1 MQDKDLHI
9 NKKFTD
15 RAWAD
20 MRRLL
25 DEELPSTERR
35 RRFGWWWVLFGLAA
49 FLTTGTAAVLYFS
62 KKNQSL
68 PSAPVKIDQPVALE
82 NKAQQATAT
91 LAQPTQSTE
100 STATG
105 STAASIHAPQA
116 GDPTTGTEGAARP
129 GKTGPSAKALRGVG
143 LPQPAGKSIEKSFD
157 MPENN
162 SEPTI
167 LETMEALV
175 DIEKE
180 ASEGMGHPL
189 LPAEK
194 IPGRKLASL
203 DYEATFDSKLNVPSP
218 PKSAPIELS
227 AYMGGLAT
235 PLNKAN
241 GADAGIAIGLPLGKS
256 RFTLE
261 GGPEYAFVQQPLFV
275 LVAQSPANLE
285 PSFVGE
291 EEVIVS
297 VNNEKIST
305 ESSQSYNSVTRV
317 SESLQMHYANF
328 PLSLKYK
335 ASPRISFHG
344 GMNLGILLASSPGYT
359 NGGVLRNLSDKNL
372 ADEYNI
378 NADQLRS
385 SGISLSGFDFSA
397 TGGVR
402 YRLNYHLEL
411 DFQYRLGMRDLI
423 LSNTEKEYN
432 RFFNLSLHYRL
443 LGKN

>member
-25 DEELPSTERR
+25 DEELPTTERR

-49 FLTTGTAAVLYFS
+49 FLVTGTAAVLYFS
-62 KKNQSL
+62 KKQNQQT
-68 PSAPVKIDQPVALE
+68 APVKIDQPVAFE
-82 NKAQQATAT
+82 NKAHPATAT
-91 LAQPTQSTE
+91 LAKPTPTTE
-100 STATG
+100 NTAAGSPVASLHAPSAPG
-105 STAASIHAPQA
+105 STHL
-116 GDPTTGTEGAARP
+116 
-129 GKTGPSAKALRGVG
+129 PSAKTTPSAPALGDA
-143 LPQPAGKSIEKSFD
+143 PAHPTAKSIEKSLANAED
-157 MPENN
+157 SSKLPVLEAVASLENK
-162 SEPTI
+162 
-167 LETMEALV
+167 
-175 DIEKE
+175 EKE
-180 ASEGMGHPL
+180 VAHGIERTL

-194 IPGRKLASL
+194 IPGLNLAGL
-203 DYEATFDSKLNVPSP
+203 DYEATLNSMLKTPA
-218 PKSAPIELS
+218 PKKACPIELS
-227 AYMGGLAT
+227 AYVGGLAA
-235 PLNKAN
+235 PLSPAS
-241 GADAGIAIGLPLGKS
+241 GADAGLAIGLPLGNS

-261 GGPEYAFVQQPLFV
+261 GGPEYAFVQQPLYLV
-275 LVAQSPANLE
+275 VAQSPVTNMGPASL
-285 PSFVGE
+285 E
-291 EEVIVS
+291 EEVFVS
-297 VNNEKIST
+297 VDNEKIST

-378 NADQLRS
+378 NADQLRN
-385 SGISLSGFDFSA
+385 SGISLSRFDFSA
-397 TGGVR
+397 TGGAR
-402 YRLNYHLEL
+402 YRLNYRLEL